1 MPEMIMVNEL
11 VKVIVPGTRD
21 YKLSGWFWGSCRVS
35 VSGTVSDDV
44 ASISQWKTVTDAAY
58 DISGRSFQQ
67 VMKPPG

>member
-1 MPEMIMVNEL
+1 MPEMIVVNEL

-21 YKLSGWFWGSCRVS
+21 YKQSGWFWGLCRVS
-35 VSGTVSDDV
+35 VSGTVADDV
-44 ASISQWKTVTDAAY
+44 ASISQRKTVTDAAS